1 VRVVYGRTP
10 LLGLGSGLFNG
21 FGSWGC
27 NGVRGSRVW
36 ARLVGVEQ
44 VVVESVWF
52 DAAADAVIVS
62 MRPVA
67 RAAGRCGVC
76 QRRCARYDAGR
87 GRRRWRTVDAVVVRA
102 YLEAAAPRVW
112 CPEHGVV
119 VAAVPWARH
128 GAGHT
133 RQFDD
138 LVAWLV
144 RRMSKTAVCQ
154 VLRVG
159 WRTVGDIV
167 ERVVADAE
175 TAAGDRLA
183 GLRRIGIDEVSYR
196 RGHRYL
202 TVVVDHDT
210 RRVLWAA
217 PGRDK
222 ATLATFFDLLGAQR
236 CAQLALVSADGAEW
250 IFSAVTQRCP
260 NARLCLD
267 PFHVV
272 AWAAKAL
279 DAVRSRVHAAARRA
293 GQTALAQG
301 VKGARYVLWKDP
313 AHLTAR
319 QQAKLAWIE
328 ATNQPL
334 YRAYLLHQQLR
345 QVFAGGG
352 EDRVELLDAWLDWAA
367 GSGLRP
373 FVELAYRIR
382 RWYRDDIAHTLTY
395 RLSNGLLESTNTKI
409 RLITRIAFGFK
420 TPEALI
426 AMVKLHLGGYHLPL
440 PGRA

>member
-1 VRVVYGRTP
+1 M
-10 LLGLGSGLFNG
+10 
-21 FGSWGC
+21 
-27 NGVRGSRVW
+27 
-36 ARLVGVEQ
+36 
-44 VVVESVWF
+44 VESVWF
-52 DAAADAVIVS
+52 DEAADAVVVS
-62 MRPVA
+62 VRLRW
-67 RAAGRCGVC
+67 RAARRCGVC
-76 QRRCARYDAGR
+76 GRRCAGYDRGR
-87 GRRRWRTVDAVVVRA
+87 GRRRWRAVDLGVTRA
-102 YLEAAAPRVW
+102 YVEAAAVRVC
-112 CPEHGVV
+112 CPQHGVV

-133 RQFDD
+133 RDFDA
-138 LVAWLV
+138 LVVWLV
-144 RRMSKTAVCQ
+144 RRMSKQAVCQ
-154 VLRVG
+154 LVRVG
-159 WRTVGDIV
+159 WRTVGQIIA
-167 ERVVADAE
+167 RMVADADA
-175 TAAGDRLA
+175 AAGDRLA

-210 RRVLWAA
+210 RRVVWLA

-222 ATLATFFDLLGAQR
+222 ATLLRFFDLLGPQR
-236 CAQLALVSADGAEW
+236 CARIELVSADAAEW
-250 IFSAVTQRCP
+250 IFSAVTERCP
-260 NARLCLD
+260 NGKICLD

-272 AWAAKAL
+272 AWAGKAL
-279 DAVRSRVHAAARRA
+279 DAVRSRVHDNARRA

-313 AHLTAR
+313 ADLTTR

-345 QVFAGGG
+345 QVFADAGA
-352 EDRVELLDAWLDWAA
+352 DRVQLLDAWLDWAA

-373 FVELAYRIR
+373 FVELAGRIR
-382 RWYRDDIAHTLTY
+382 RWYRDDIANTLTH

-409 RLITRIAFGFK
+409 RLLTRIAFGFK
-420 TPEALI
+420 SPDALI

>member
-1 VRVVYGRTP
+1 
-10 LLGLGSGLFNG
+10 
-21 FGSWGC
+21 
-27 NGVRGSRVW
+27 VRGSRVW
-36 ARLVGVEQ
+36 ARLVGVEHA
-44 VVVESVWF
+44 VVESVWF
-52 DAAADAVIVS
+52 DESADAVVVS
-62 MRPVA
+62 VRLRW
-67 RAAGRCGVC
+67 RAARRCGLC
-76 QRRCARYDAGR
+76 GRRCAGYDLGR
-87 GRRRWRTVDAVVVRA
+87 GRRRWRAVDLGVTRA
-102 YLEAAAPRVW
+102 YVEAAAARVC
-112 CPEHGVV
+112 CPSHGVV

-133 RQFDD
+133 RDFDA
-138 LVAWLV
+138 LVVWLV
-144 RRMSKTAVCQ
+144 RRMSKQAVCQ
-154 VLRVG
+154 LVRVG
-159 WRTVGDIV
+159 WRTVGQIIA
-167 ERVVADAE
+167 RMVADADA
-175 TAAGDRLA
+175 AAGDRLA
-183 GLRRIGIDEVSYR
+183 ELRRIGIDEVSYR

-210 RRVLWAA
+210 RRVVWLA

-222 ATLATFFDLLGAQR
+222 ATLLRFFDLLGPQR
-236 CAQLALVSADGAEW
+236 CAGIELVSADAAEW
-250 IFSAVTQRCP
+250 IFSAVTERCP
-260 NARLCLD
+260 HVKICLD

-272 AWAAKAL
+272 AWAGKAL
-279 DAVRSRVHAAARRA
+279 DAVRSRVHNDARRA

-313 AHLTAR
+313 ADLTAR

-345 QVFAGGG
+345 QVFAGAGA
-352 EDRVELLDAWLDWAA
+352 DRVQLLDAWLDWAA

-373 FVELAYRIR
+373 FVELAGRIR
-382 RWYRDDIAHTLTY
+382 RWYRDDIANTLTH

-409 RLITRIAFGFK
+409 RLLTRIAFGFK
-420 TPEALI
+420 SPDALM

>member
-1 VRVVYGRTP
+1 MT
-10 LLGLGSGLFNG
+10 
-21 FGSWGC
+21 
-27 NGVRGSRVW
+27 
-36 ARLVGVEQ
+36 
-44 VVVESVWF
+44 
-52 DAAADAVIVS
+52 
-62 MRPVA
+62 
-67 RAAGRCGVC
+67 
-76 QRRCARYDAGR
+76 
-87 GRRRWRTVDAVVVRA
+87 RA
-102 YLEAAAPRVW
+102 YVEAAAARVC
-112 CPEHGVV
+112 CPSHGVV

-133 RQFDD
+133 RDFDA
-138 LVAWLV
+138 LVVWLV
-144 RRMSKTAVCQ
+144 RRMSKQAVCQ
-154 VLRVG
+154 LVRVG
-159 WRTVGDIV
+159 WRTVGQIIA
-167 ERVVADAE
+167 RMVADADA
-175 TAAGDRLA
+175 AAGDRLA
-183 GLRRIGIDEVSYR
+183 ELRRIGIDEVSYR

-210 RRVLWAA
+210 RRVVWLA

-222 ATLATFFDLLGAQR
+222 ATLLRFFDLLGPQR
-236 CAQLALVSADGAEW
+236 CAGIELVSADAAEW
-250 IFSAVTQRCP
+250 IFSAVTERCP
-260 NARLCLD
+260 HVKICLD

-272 AWAAKAL
+272 AWAGKAL
-279 DAVRSRVHAAARRA
+279 DAVRSRVHNDARRA

-313 AHLTAR
+313 ADLTAR

-345 QVFAGGG
+345 QVFAGAGA
-352 EDRVELLDAWLDWAA
+352 DRVQLLDAWLDWAA

-373 FVELAYRIR
+373 FVELAGRIR
-382 RWYRDDIAHTLTY
+382 RWYRDDIANTLTH

-409 RLITRIAFGFK
+409 RLLTRIAFGFK
-420 TPEALI
+420 SPDALM

>member
-1 VRVVYGRTP
+1 MT
-10 LLGLGSGLFNG
+10 
-21 FGSWGC
+21 
-27 NGVRGSRVW
+27 
-36 ARLVGVEQ
+36 
-44 VVVESVWF
+44 
-52 DAAADAVIVS
+52 
-62 MRPVA
+62 
-67 RAAGRCGVC
+67 
-76 QRRCARYDAGR
+76 
-87 GRRRWRTVDAVVVRA
+87 RA
-102 YLEAAAPRVW
+102 YVEAAAPRVY

-133 RQFDD
+133 RDFDA
-138 LVAWLV
+138 LVVWLV
-144 RRMSKTAVCQ
+144 RRMSKQAVCQ
-154 VLRVG
+154 LVRVG
-159 WRTVGDIV
+159 WRTVGEIM
-167 ERVVADAE
+167 ERMVTDADA
-175 TAAGDRLA
+175 AAGDRLA

-210 RRVLWAA
+210 RRVVWVA

-222 ATLATFFDLLGAQR
+222 ATLLRFFDLLGPQR
-236 CAQLALVSADGAEW
+236 CAQIALVSADGAEW
-250 IFSAVTQRCP
+250 IFSAVTERCP
-260 NARLCLD
+260 NVKICLD

-272 AWAAKAL
+272 AWAGKAL
-279 DAVRSRVHAAARRA
+279 DAVRSRVHDAARRA

-301 VKGARYVLWKDP
+301 VKGARYALWKDP
-313 AHLTAR
+313 ADLTAR

-345 QVFAGGG
+345 QVFAGAG
-352 EDRVELLDAWLDWAA
+352 DQRIELLDAWLDWAA
-367 GSGLRP
+367 SSGLRP
-373 FVELAYRIR
+373 FVELAGRIR
-382 RWYRDDIAHTLTY
+382 RWYRDDIANTLTH

-409 RLITRIAFGFK
+409 RLLTRMAFGFK
-420 TPEALI
+420 TPDALI

>member
-1 VRVVYGRTP
+1 
-10 LLGLGSGLFNG
+10 
-21 FGSWGC
+21 
-27 NGVRGSRVW
+27 VRGSSVW

-44 VVVESVWF
+44 AVVESVWF
-52 DAAADAVIVS
+52 DALVDAVIVS

-76 QRRCARYDAGR
+76 GRRCAGYDAGR

-102 YLEAAAPRVW
+102 YLEADAPRVW
-112 CPEHGVV
+112 CPQHGVV

-144 RRMSKTAVCQ
+144 RQMSKTAVCRL
-154 VLRVG
+154 LRVG

-175 TAAGDRLA
+175 AAAGDRLA

-222 ATLATFFDLLGAQR
+222 ATLLRFFDLLGPQR
-236 CAQLALVSADGAEW
+236 CAQIGLVSADGAEW
-250 IFSAVTQRCP
+250 IFSAVAERCP
-260 NARLCLD
+260 TAQICLD

-279 DAVRSRVHAAARRA
+279 DAVRARVYATARRA

-301 VKGARYVLWKDP
+301 IKGARYALWKDP
-313 AHLTAR
+313 ADLTAR
-319 QQAKLAWIE
+319 QQAKLSWIE
-328 ATNQPL
+328 ATNRPL
-334 YRAYLLHQQLR
+334 YQAYLLHQQLR
-345 QVFAGGG
+345 QVFAGTGA
-352 EDRVELLDAWLDWAA
+352 DRVQLLDAWLDWAA
-367 GSGLRP
+367 GSGLQP
-373 FVELAYRIR
+373 FVELADRIR
-382 RWYRDDIAHTLTY
+382 RMFRDDIANTLTH

-409 RLITRIAFGFK
+409 RLLTRIAFGFK
-420 TPEALI
+420 SPEALI
-426 AMVKLHLGGYHLPL
+426 AMIKLHLGGYHLPL
-440 PGRA
+440 PGRP

>member
-1 VRVVYGRTP
+1 
-10 LLGLGSGLFNG
+10 
-21 FGSWGC
+21 
-27 NGVRGSRVW
+27 VRGFRVW

-44 VVVESVWF
+44 AVVESVRF
-52 DAAADAVIVS
+52 DESADAVVVS
-62 MRPVA
+62 VRLRG
-67 RAAGRCGVC
+67 RAPLRCGVC
-76 QRRCARYDAGR
+76 RRRCAGYDRGR
-87 GRRRWRTVDAVVVRA
+87 GRRRWRAADLGVIRA
-102 YLEAAAPRVW
+102 YVEAAAPRVC

-133 RQFDD
+133 REFDA
-138 LVAWLV
+138 LVVWLV
-144 RRMSKTAVCQ
+144 RRMSKAAVCRWA
-154 VLRVG
+154 RVG
-159 WRTVGDIV
+159 WRTVGEII
-167 ERVVADAE
+167 ERVVADADV
-175 TAAGDRLA
+175 AVGDRLA

-210 RRVLWAA
+210 RRVVWLA

-222 ATLATFFDLLGAQR
+222 ATLLRFFDLLGERR
-236 CAQLALVSADGAEW
+236 CAQVELVSADAAEW
-250 IFSAVTQRCP
+250 IFSAVTARCP
-260 NARLCLD
+260 TAKICLD

-272 AWAAKAL
+272 AWAGKAL

-313 AHLTAR
+313 ADLTAR
-319 QQAKLAWIE
+319 QQAKLSWIE

-334 YRAYLLHQQLR
+334 YQAYLLHQQLR
-345 QVFAGGG
+345 QVFAGTGA
-352 EDRVELLDAWLDWAA
+352 DRVQLLDAWLDWAA

-373 FVELAYRIR
+373 FVELAHRIR
-382 RWYRDDIAHTLTY
+382 RMFRDDIANTLTH

-409 RLITRIAFGFK
+409 RLLTRIAFGFK
-420 TPEALI
+420 TPDALI

-440 PGRA
+440 PGRP

>member
-1 VRVVYGRTP
+1 
-10 LLGLGSGLFNG
+10 
-21 FGSWGC
+21 
-27 NGVRGSRVW
+27 
-36 ARLVGVEQ
+36 VGVEQ
-44 VVVESVWF
+44 VVVESVRF
-52 DAAADAVIVS
+52 DAVADAVIVS

-67 RAAGRCGVC
+67 WAAGRCGVC
-76 QRRCARYDAGR
+76 RRRCAGYDAGR

-102 YLEAAAPRVW
+102 YLEAEAPRVR

-138 LVAWLV
+138 LVVWLV
-144 RRMSKTAVCQ
+144 RRLSKAAVCRL
-154 VLRVG
+154 LRVG

-167 ERVVADAE
+167 ERVVADAD
-175 TAAGDRLA
+175 AVAGDRLA

-210 RRVLWAA
+210 RRVVWAA
-217 PGRDK
+217 AGRDK
-222 ATLATFFDLLGAQR
+222 ATLARFFDLLGPQR
-236 CAQLALVSADGAEW
+236 CGRVALVSADGAEW
-250 IFSAVTQRCP
+250 IFSAVAERCP
-260 NARLCLD
+260 NAKVCLD

-279 DAVRSRVHAAARRA
+279 DAVRSRVYAAARRA
-293 GQTALAQG
+293 GQTALARG

-313 AHLTAR
+313 ADLTAR
-319 QQAKLAWIE
+319 QQAKLSWIE

-345 QVFAGGG
+345 QVFAAGG
-352 EDRVELLDAWLDWAA
+352 EERVELLDAWLDWAA

-382 RWYRDDIAHTLTY
+382 RWFRDDIANTLTH
-395 RLSNGLLESTNTKI
+395 RLSNGLTESTNTKI
-409 RLITRIAFGFK
+409 RLLTRIAYGFK
-420 TPEALI
+420 SPDALI